1 MISIVLIRQPERKK
15 LTHNSNHVNYFIPLS
30 KPTWNWF
37 RQSTRFGQHRG
48 RVYQINILLL
58 KQERGPKIWI
68 SKMMKIQYPNQ
79 KNHNSQT
86 KNWFSHQNP
95 HKSLVPPQ
103 LTHLILPLW
112 SPGALC
118 SGRMPSVQCTLG
130 DQNVASEAPCVG
142 GVSILQ
148 NDHGVQD
155 MSVYEI
161 YPHCRPRCRT
171 S

>member
-1 MISIVLIRQPERKK
+1 MTSIVLIRQPERKK

-37 RQSTRFGQHRG
+37 RQRTRVGQHRG

-103 LTHLILPLW
+103 LTHLILPLPT
-112 SPGALC
+112 SLKSQMNCFHQMYYLTPL
-118 SGRMPSVQCTLG
+118 
-130 DQNVASEAPCVG
+130 
-142 GVSILQ
+142 ILLQ
-148 NDHGVQD
+148 QQK
-155 MSVYEI
+155 
-161 YPHCRPRCRT
+161 R
-171 S
+171 